1 MSAPSRTP
9 SAALRELTSLYGI
22 QRAYTDIFGRRRAA
36 STESLLAIL
45 GALGAPIHGVANAP
59 DALRE
64 RRLRQW
70 QRALEPVA
78 VAWNGR
84 PGEIGLRLEAKRAQG
99 PAHFRISSETGEEFE
114 WESRLENLPTE
125 QAVTLEGQRYL
136 LKRILTGQRLAPG
149 YHRLQVQTREGVFD
163 SLVISAPPR
172 AYVRPEKTWGVFVPL
187 YALHSRASWGAG
199 DFSDLGAFQKWV
211 AQLGGRA
218 VATLPFLAAF
228 LEEPIEISPYMPAS
242 RLYWNEFYVDPRK
255 APEFQECAAAQS
267 LANSSQRQQEIEALQ
282 HSPLVDFPRL
292 MALKRPVIEAM
303 AQWFAASRSGRHA
316 AFEDY
321 VRSHPLL
328 SDYAAFRA
336 VLRRRQA
343 PWPAWPQ
350 PLREGAVG
358 ENDYAA
364 EERSYHLYA
373 QWLAE
378 EQIASFANLGNGSN
392 LYLDF
397 PLGVHPHSYDVWRE
411 RDIFALG
418 ASAGAPPDTLFTK
431 GQYWSFPP
439 LHPETIRDQGY
450 SYLIACLRHQL
461 RHASWFR
468 VDHVMGLHRLFWIP
482 QGLEPK
488 EGVYVQYR
496 PEEMYAI
503 LSLESHRSKTVVV
516 GENLGTVPAAVNRA
530 MERHG
535 LHQMYVLQYA
545 ATPSPKRPLRPVP
558 KNAVASLNT
567 HDMPPFGG
575 FFAGGDIEDMQKLGA
590 FDEREARE
598 QSSRRQKLRRSLE
611 DFFRVSAK
619 RQTAAHSGRLAQKC
633 LEWLA
638 RSPARMVLINLEDLW
653 LETAPQ
659 NVPGTSTERPN
670 WKRKA
675 RYGLEEFTRMAG
687 ILRALR
693 KVHRLRPSSAPE
705 GKPK

>member
-1 MSAPSRTP
+1 
-9 SAALRELTSLYGI
+9 
-22 QRAYTDIFGRRRAA
+22 
-36 STESLLAIL
+36 
-45 GALGAPIHGVANAP
+45 
-59 DALRE
+59 
-64 RRLRQW
+64 
-70 QRALEPVA
+70 
-78 VAWNGR
+78 
-84 PGEIGLRLEAKRAQG
+84 
-99 PAHFRISSETGEEFE
+99 
-114 WESRLENLPTE
+114 
-125 QAVTLEGQRYL
+125 
-136 LKRILTGQRLAPG
+136 
-149 YHRLQVQTREGVFD
+149 
-163 SLVISAPPR
+163 
-172 AYVRPEKTWGVFVPL
+172 
-187 YALHSRASWGAG
+187 
-199 DFSDLGAFQKWV
+199 KWV

-255 APEFQECAAAQS
+255 APEFQDCAAAQS
-267 LANSSQRQQEIEALQ
+267 LANSSQWQQEIEALQ

-350 PLREGAVG
+350 PLRDGAVG

-545 ATPSPKRPLRPVP
+545 AMPSPKRPLRPVP

-598 QSSRRQKLRRSLE
+598 QSSRPEASPIAGGLLSSQRKEADRCAFRQAGAKMPGMAGAQPGE
-611 DFFRVSAK
+611 DGADQPGGPVAGDRPAECA
-619 RQTAAHSGRLAQKC
+619 RDQYGAAQ
-633 LEWLA
+633 
-638 RSPARMVLINLEDLW
+638 
-653 LETAPQ
+653 LETQGP
-659 NVPGTSTERPN
+659 
-670 WKRKA
+670 
-675 RYGLEEFTRMAG
+675 
-687 ILRALR
+687 LRAGR
-693 KVHRLRPSSAPE
+693 VHTDGRDLEGAAKGAPPSPFLCA
-705 GKPK
+705 GR